1 MILWRISN
9 YADLMGIGGIE
20 ASARWHTAGRPIVYL
35 AENPS
40 SALLEILV
48 HLEADEEDRPDSY
61 QVLKVET
68 TDDMISETVSLAS
81 LSSDWKNNEDATR
94 AIGDDWL
101 ERATSALLRV
111 PSVIMPETYNWLLNP
126 RYAEARKA
134 AILRIEKHLYD
145 SRLFAPRTLT

>member
-9 YADLMGIGGIE
+9 YADLLGIGGIE

-61 QVLKVET
+61 QILKVET
-68 TDDMISETVSLAS
+68 AEDMISERRRDARHWGMTGWKERRVRCSVSH
-81 LSSDWKNNEDATR
+81 R
-94 AIGDDWL
+94 
-101 ERATSALLRV
+101 
-111 PSVIMPETYNWLLNP
+111 
-126 RYAEARKA
+126 
-134 AILRIEKHLYD
+134 
-145 SRLFAPRTLT
+145 